1 MKLKAHH
8 NGNSKISGIGCGEKS
23 KKGVPYRKFK
33 SEDFKAVQNPIV
45 HYLLPWVSLMS
56 ILIMILLLIME
67 NLNFFSDKVIISW
80 LPIIISGYFI
90 AGTSLFGQRLF
101 MKEIP
106 KFYIELW
113 CRKIIIGAF
122 HYGNAYI
129 EGERCRLIVSDNR
142 LLEERYLQF
151 IIEIQKRLNSSWQWF
166 FGIIVFSLTLLW
178 NPLRTL
184 NNFPVLGNY
193 SLNNDWNSIDF
204 WQYFIQQN
212 WHFLNELPVSLI
224 AFMLGLMIWRMY
236 VASTSIDKLVDEF
249 QFEPK
254 LGHQDLSGGLSPL
267 GNLCLW
273 NCTIASL
280 PSIYLSGW
288 LLMGNLN
295 NFTSPYPQVP
305 NYYTYQFLILLLSL
319 SILPI
324 VFCFIKP
331 LWKVHREM
339 NDWKN
344 SKYEKLYEIGHLIHL
359 REFKLLHDMDK
370 IEHKNFESV
379 HNGIEKMKT
388 NYIQNKKLPTWP
400 FNMKILGKLL
410 ATSLPPLL
418 TFLETSI
425 SMLQELRHF

>member
-1 MKLKAHH
+1 MA
-8 NGNSKISGIGCGEKS
+8 IFRTSGIECGEKS
-23 KKGVPYRKFK
+23 KKGVPCRKFVP
-33 SEDFKAVQNPIV
+33 EDFKAVQNPIV
-45 HYLLPWVSLMS
+45 YYLLPWVPWMS
-56 ILIMILLLIME
+56 IFIMVLLLIMK

-90 AGTSLFGQRLF
+90 AGMSLFGQRLF
-101 MKEIP
+101 IKQIP
-106 KFYIELW
+106 KFFIELW

-122 HYGNAYI
+122 QSRTVSSNI
-129 EGERCRLIVSDNR
+129 NSKDSIVMVSANIQ
-142 LLEERYLQF
+142 LEERYLQF
-151 IIEIQKRLNSSWQWF
+151 INEIQKRLNNSWQWL
-166 FGIIVFSLTLLW
+166 FGIIGFSLTLLW

-184 NNFPVLGNY
+184 NNFPVMGNY
-193 SLNNDWNSIDF
+193 SLNNDWNSLDF

-236 VASTSIDKLVDEF
+236 VASTSIDKLVDQF

-254 LGHQDLSGGLSPL
+254 LGHQDMSGGLSPL

-295 NFTSPYPQVP
+295 NFTSPYPEVP
-305 NYYTYQFLILLLSL
+305 NYYTYEFLILLLSL

-324 VFCFIKP
+324 VFCFIRP

-339 NDWKN
+339 NYWRN
-344 SKYEKLYEIGHLIHL
+344 SKHERLHEVGHLIHL
-359 REFKLLHDMDK
+359 SEFRLLHDTEK
-370 IEHKNFESV
+370 IEPEEFELI
-379 HNGIEKMKT
+379 NKDLERMKT
-388 NYIQNKKLPTWP
+388 IYTQNKKLPIWP

-410 ATSLPPLL
+410 ATYIIPIVSLIS
-418 TFLETSI
+418 TSI
-425 SMLQELRHF
+425 SMFQDLRHF